1 MRKSIIILLIII
13 FSSLLLG
20 ITYKFTIATYTLSSS
35 TTVYVDPQTSVG
47 TIGQNFTININ
58 ISNVIDLYGWEFKL
72 GWNSTILDAVSVAEG
87 SFLKSGGETFFTYK
101 VNNTEGFVLADCTL
115 LGDVSGVHGN
125 GTLASVE
132 FHVKTYGNCTLDLYD
147 TTLVSSSEQPIEHT
161 AIDGYYYTSTVMHDV
176 AVIKLTASI
185 YNINVTVENQG
196 TSTETFDVSV
206 YYTRL
211 ADPLIGTQTVTL
223 EPGANITLTFS
234 WSPADG
240 EYEIQAEVNTVPGEE
255 DTADN
260 TLTISF
266 YVAVGGFGSFRSPL
280 LK

>member
-1 MRKSIIILLIII
+1 MRKSIIILSIII
-13 FSSLLLG
+13 FSFLLLG

-72 GWNSTILDAVSVAEG
+72 GWNSTILDAVNVAEG

-101 VNNTEGFVLADCTL
+101 VNNTEGFVLVDCTL
-115 LGDVSGVHGN
+115 LGDVSGVNGN
-125 GTLASVE
+125 GTLASIE

-206 YYTRL
+206 YYTHL
-211 ADPLIGTQTVTL
+211 TDPLIGTQTVTL

-234 WSPADG
+234 WSPAGG
-240 EYEIQAEVNTVPGEE
+240 EYEIRAEANTVPGEE